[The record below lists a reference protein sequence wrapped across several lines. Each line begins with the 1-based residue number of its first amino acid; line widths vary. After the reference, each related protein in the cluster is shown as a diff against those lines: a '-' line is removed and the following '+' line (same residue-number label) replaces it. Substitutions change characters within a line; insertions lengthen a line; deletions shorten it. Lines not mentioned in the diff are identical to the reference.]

1 MSNALIIMLV
11 VMGGTMLLRAPIS
24 FGMLAGGI
32 AYLIAKGQDVGL
44 MAEQVL
50 NGLYNSYVLLAV
62 PLFILAASIMNAGA
76 ISERLFSMAIALVGH
91 FRGGLAYVNI
101 IVSVIFSGMSGSAI
115 ADAAGPGLVSIRMMT
130 DKKRFTPE
138 FAGAITACSSTLAP
152 TAASAEAIA
161 ARRSDSLTRS
171 SSRPRV
177 TVRPLANAA
186 ATNSAQITKR

>member
-1 MSNALIIMLV
+1 MSNALIIMLA

-32 AYLIAKGQDVGL
+32 AYLVAKGQDVGL

-91 FRGGLAYVNI
+91 FRGGLAYVNG

-138 FAGAITACSSTLAP
+138 VAGALTACSSTIGP
-152 TAASAEAIA
+152 IIPP
-161 ARRSDSLTRS
+161 S
-171 SSRPRV
+171 S
-177 TVRPLANAA
+177 PLV
-186 ATNSAQITKR
+186 S

>member
-1 MSNALIIMLV
+1 MSNALIIMLA

-32 AYLIAKGQDVGL
+32 AYLIAKGADVGL

-91 FRGGLAYVNI
+91 FRGGHGRPHLR
-101 IVSVIFSGMSGSAI
+101 G
-115 ADAAGPGLVSIRMMT
+115 GPGHRIGSEI
-130 DKKRFTPE
+130 E
-138 FAGAITACSSTLAP
+138 FAHG
-152 TAASAEAIA
+152 
-161 ARRSDSLTRS
+161 
-171 SSRPRV
+171 SSRRVDPLLPRSRADGP
-177 TVRPLANAA
+177 RPG
-186 ATNSAQITKR
+186 K